1 MVMRRRAPKLL
12 HAGLV
17 SVLLL
22 PLDQGP
28 RQDAPRAPPA
38 ANSSSRAAGRQGVA
52 VDYDVGLL
60 CSAPCHLPFVEAAAP
75 SHTVR
80 YTLSVAGLGVLPR
93 RALGSTATLQIPVM
107 PHIRD
112 ARPEDV
118 PALCAAERA
127 LVQGFDGM
135 LVSEPDEIDESRF
148 IERLKAISGGK
159 GKYLVVEE
167 KGLLVAHASLW
178 PMGLKKVSHVLSLD
192 MCVHVGH
199 WRQGHGERLLRALI
213 VWARAESRGYKIEL
227 LVRAEN
233 EPAIA
238 LYRKL
243 GFCEEGRLKH
253 RVRLRSGR
261 YIDDIPMALFFRP
274 SAAS

>member
-1 MVMRRRAPKLL
+1 
-12 HAGLV
+12 
-17 SVLLL
+17 
-22 PLDQGP
+22 
-28 RQDAPRAPPA
+28 
-38 ANSSSRAAGRQGVA
+38 
-52 VDYDVGLL
+52 
-60 CSAPCHLPFVEAAAP
+60 
-75 SHTVR
+75 
-80 YTLSVAGLGVLPR
+80 
-93 RALGSTATLQIPVM
+93 M

-127 LVQGFDGM
+127 VVQRFDGM

-167 KGLLVAHASLW
+167 EGLLVAHASLW
-178 PMGLKKVSHVLSLD
+178 PMALKKVSHVLSLD

-199 WRQGHGERLLRALI
+199 WRQGHGERLLRTLI
-213 VWARAESRGYKIEL
+213 VWAVAECRGHKIEL